1 MFNLKAFLI
10 LCVAAIALKYG
21 YYYKD
26 TASPKTDVEIPSIE
40 DVKGNFSSD
49 FFPLKDLGG
58 VEAGNH
64 TTSFIHGMT

>member
-26 TASPKTDVEIPSIE
+26 TASPKTDVEIASIE
-40 DVKGNFSSD
+40 DVKGNFSSEVL
-49 FFPLKDLGG
+49 PLKDLGG
-58 VEAGNH
+58 FEGGNH
-64 TTSFIHGMT
+64 TSSFIHGVT

>member
-40 DVKGNFSSD
+40 DVKGNFSSEVL
-49 FFPLKDLGG
+49 PLKEVGLDL
-58 VEAGNH
+58 GNH
-64 TTSFIHGMT
+64 TSSFIHGMT